1 MSSEK
6 KLPEDDEVSFEGILD
21 LGTVPPPPGST
32 PDVHAARTAVAQ
44 LPQSLLDELKH
55 AKELDASD
63 VARTRIQPRFD
74 MNAALAAAREFGN
87 EAPTAP
93 GKHGLVAVPTADDV
107 PPPPMPPPPPPPI
120 PALPLA
126 PPPVPYVAPTPSP
139 RVAVAAIVVFGV
151 AIFAGVAF
159 LVAIVRSLVHR

>member
-6 KLPEDDEVSFEGILD
+6 KLPEDDEVSFEDILD

-55 AKELDASD
+55 AKELD

-93 GKHGLVAVPTADDV
+93 GKQGLVALPDIADDLPTAV
-107 PPPPMPPPPPPPI
+107 TPIQAPAMPVAP
-120 PALPLA
+120 
-126 PPPVPYVAPTPSP
+126 PPPVPYVAPTPAP
-139 RVAVAAIVVFGV
+139 RVAAVAIVAFAV
-151 AIFAGVAF
+151 AIFAGVVF
-159 LVAIVRSLVHR
+159 LVAVVRSLVHH